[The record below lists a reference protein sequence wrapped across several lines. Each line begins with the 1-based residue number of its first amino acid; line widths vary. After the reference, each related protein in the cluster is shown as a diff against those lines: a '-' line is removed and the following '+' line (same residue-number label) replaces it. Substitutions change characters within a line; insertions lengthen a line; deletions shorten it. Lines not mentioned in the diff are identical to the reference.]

1 MPGPRLCRRRNR
13 CTRSRSYHQSDD
25 ENEQGTAGRMVTT
38 GRRSAQLDRRAPNIR
53 HSAARR
59 TREQDK
65 PERPS
70 LSTNERVRWSP
81 VAAGSQLPES
91 LKRLVEAWQM
101 EGASRDEIVGR
112 LDQLDLLA
120 HEERI
125 RLMIE
130 LLSPT

>member
-1 MPGPRLCRRRNR
+1 VDDLPRPGRSNGRSDLVPGAGLCRRRNR
-13 CTRSRSYHQSDD
+13 RTRSCSYDQSEDDD
-25 ENEQGTAGRMVTT
+25 EQGHGR
-38 GRRSAQLDRRAPNIR
+38 LDGNHLVR
-53 HSAARR
+53 
-59 TREQDK
+59 D
-65 PERPS
+65 PS
-70 LSTNERVRWSP
+70 LSSNERVRWST
-81 VAAGSQLPES
+81 VAAGTQLPES

-130 LLSPT
+130 LLPPT

>member
-1 MPGPRLCRRRNR
+1 MFAEHELAAGPALPKSLDGEFNRRPF
-13 CTRSRSYHQSDD
+13 SFV
-25 ENEQGTAGRMVTT
+25 E
-38 GRRSAQLDRRAPNIR
+38 RA
-53 HSAARR
+53 R
-59 TREQDK
+59 T
-65 PERPS
+65 
-70 LSTNERVRWSP
+70 LVP

-130 LLSPT
+130 LLPPT